1 MIFSCVQIDVIESSM
16 VRCRF
21 LSGCNTVLIAG
32 SNDPVATLKP
42 SSQTLRN
49 RLNDL
54 DIWPHNHVESPHLV
68 ALLNLDKIALPSGF
82 TIKMHQGMAPE
93 AKEPTK
99 TKVWSPVS
107 GFGLPW
113 DDIWICDMWDFG
125 YVTRIRNYLYSFW
138 AFKREIYSNWDKS
151 FSHVLQVCVN
161 WLSFSASVSE
171 RFSVLARKKTKR
183 KRKWKIKRTSEIF
196 TDMDYRSLVAS
207 TVSQILEDFDTEML
221 KWQEKKDKKE
231 KKRDKNKEGAIEHLP
246 CNKMSPVSWGVET
259 DWEPTIV

>member
-1 MIFSCVQIDVIESSM
+1 M

-125 YVTRIRNYLYSFW
+125 YAHTNSELSLFFLGFKKGRFIRIGTRVSVMFYKSVWIDW
-138 AFKREIYSNWDKS
+138 ASRLPYQRDSRCWPGKRQKGKE
-151 FSHVLQVCVN
+151 
-161 WLSFSASVSE
+161 SE
-171 RFSVLARKKTKR
+171 R
-183 KRKWKIKRTSEIF
+183 
-196 TDMDYRSLVAS
+196 
-207 TVSQILEDFDTEML
+207 
-221 KWQEKKDKKE
+221 
-231 KKRDKNKEGAIEHLP
+231 
-246 CNKMSPVSWGVET
+246 
-259 DWEPTIV
+259 